1 MGTGKKEATRRERQ
15 HKTGDGM
22 GNVRTKGENFYRSAK
37 RVKALNMYKGGE
49 AQHNARGDVTKAAA
63 YQGTET
69 PKARVEPNRK
79 WFTNTR
85 VISQDALAA
94 FRGAVEE
101 KSKDPYSYLLKQNK
115 LPMSLINDNKD
126 KERKDGL
133 VQHKAKIRIESEAF
147 GDTFGPK
154 AQRKRPRLA
163 VSSIEDLAQGID
175 KDHARHRERQEEARY
190 LAGQSHDDQSN
201 LPLDSV
207 HGADAGE
214 LTTAREPVFS
224 KGQSKRIWN
233 ELYKVIDSS
242 DVVIHVLDAR
252 DPLGTRCR
260 SVEKYIREEAPHKH
274 LLFLINKCDLI
285 PTSVAAKWVK
295 LLSQE
300 YPTLAFH
307 ASLTNSFGKGTLISL
322 LRQFSAL
329 HANRKQISVG
339 FIGYPNTGKS
349 SIINTLRKK
358 KVCATAPIP
367 GETKVWQYITLM
379 KRIYLIDCPGIVPP
393 SMTDSPED
401 ILLRGVV
408 RVENV
413 ENPAQY
419 IPAVLKKCRKHHLER
434 TYDVKGWESKKDE
447 TKRKRK
453 MEDLD
458 GEADPGQE
466 EEGGSQDPMAS
477 ANKTDKVRIQEAVRF
492 LELLARKGGRL
503 LKGGE
508 ADVDGVAKMVLNDF
522 LRGKIPWFSP
532 PPSSSSAT
540 KVTTTSA
547 DGSTTEKAVADANAG
562 VAGVMDEDEEDPEVG
577 RDEKLGFTHMKR
589 KRELEEVVKEKKEK
603 ERVRAKEMRKANAEA
618 NGLPAGAADD
628 DDDDEDE
635 DEEDEDDFEGFDD
648 EEDDDSDED
657 GAGLLEGESSDEE
670 SEDGGA
676 PAGAATSS

>member
-233 ELYKVIDSS
+233 ELYKDIDSS
-242 DVVIHVLDAR
+242 DVVIHVL
-252 DPLGTRCR
+252 
-260 SVEKYIREEAPHKH
+260 
-274 LLFLINKCDLI
+274 
-285 PTSVAAKWVK
+285 
-295 LLSQE
+295 
-300 YPTLAFH
+300 
-307 ASLTNSFGKGTLISL
+307 
-322 LRQFSAL
+322 
-329 HANRKQISVG
+329 
-339 FIGYPNTGKS
+339 
-349 SIINTLRKK
+349 
-358 KVCATAPIP
+358 
-367 GETKVWQYITLM
+367 
-379 KRIYLIDCPGIVPP
+379 
-393 SMTDSPED
+393 
-401 ILLRGVV
+401 
-408 RVENV
+408 
-413 ENPAQY
+413 
-419 IPAVLKKCRKHHLER
+419 
-434 TYDVKGWESKKDE
+434 
-447 TKRKRK
+447 
-453 MEDLD
+453 
-458 GEADPGQE
+458 
-466 EEGGSQDPMAS
+466 
-477 ANKTDKVRIQEAVRF
+477 
-492 LELLARKGGRL
+492 
-503 LKGGE
+503 
-508 ADVDGVAKMVLNDF
+508 
-522 LRGKIPWFSP
+522 
-532 PPSSSSAT
+532 
-540 KVTTTSA
+540 
-547 DGSTTEKAVADANAG
+547 
-562 VAGVMDEDEEDPEVG
+562 
-577 RDEKLGFTHMKR
+577 
-589 KRELEEVVKEKKEK
+589 
-603 ERVRAKEMRKANAEA
+603 
-618 NGLPAGAADD
+618 
-628 DDDDEDE
+628 
-635 DEEDEDDFEGFDD
+635 
-648 EEDDDSDED
+648 
-657 GAGLLEGESSDEE
+657 
-670 SEDGGA
+670 
-676 PAGAATSS
+676 